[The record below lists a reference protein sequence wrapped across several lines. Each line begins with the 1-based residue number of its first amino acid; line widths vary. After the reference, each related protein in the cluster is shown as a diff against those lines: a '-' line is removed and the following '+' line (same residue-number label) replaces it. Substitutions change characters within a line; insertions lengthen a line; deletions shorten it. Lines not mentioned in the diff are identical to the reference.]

1 MIRKD
6 SFCVV
11 KSLPESK
18 NTATHMEL
26 VWTFLHSLRGVKNK
40 FHNPEDKQSKVT
52 ITESNLSASSEN
64 TNTHACA
71 HAHTH
76 ASLMHFTSKSCQF
89 SDDIHTPPGSN
100 SISLP
105 PYQLLNI
112 LSSIPPPP
120 SSPPRD
126 RCSYH
131 FCQSQFPSAFVIP
144 AHIYELSIVV
154 SGCKITDVLWG
165 GIGWD
170 YLGLSINAYS
180 HSNSL
185 PPAPLP
191 PHKSQSIVQL

>member
-1 MIRKD
+1 MK
-6 SFCVV
+6 
-11 KSLPESK
+11 
-18 NTATHMEL
+18 L
-26 VWTFLHSLRGVKNK
+26 VWTLHSLGGELKKKYSSSRRQT
-40 FHNPEDKQSKVT
+40 EQSDHYRV
-52 ITESNLSASSEN
+52 EPLSLFCK
-64 TNTHACA
+64 HK
-71 HAHTH
+71 HTSVHTRAH

-120 SSPPRD
+120 PSPPRD

-131 FCQSQFPSAFVIP
+131 FCQSRFPSAFVIP
-144 AHIYELSIVV
+144 AHIYELSIAV
-154 SGCKITDVLWG
+154 SGCKITDVLWV